1 MTDEPNKILVVD
13 DSPQISKALSDLLGA
28 SGYSVRAAP
37 SGERAL
43 QIMETT
49 AFDLVLTD
57 LKMTG
62 MSGIDLAKKVMER
75 MPGVPV
81 VILTGY
87 GDMDS
92 VINALRL
99 GVADYL
105 KKPFSMDE
113 VLSVVQREL
122 TKGQARASAAAAVTP
137 AAPAAEKPPRLY
149 IFNQKDLEQ
158 IEAVLS
164 RLRAQA
170 TAESALL
177 VEQAGYVIA
186 AKGMSSGV
194 EMEPLSNLI
203 AGSRATSASLASL
216 LGEAQDFSTSYMEGQ
231 RVSVYTTALGRGLYL
246 AVVVPKGTKQGLV
259 WLYAKEAAVE
269 IDRIVQRA
277 TSAIQEQLGHVVG
290 DQDREAL
297 RKELAARNVENVFEQ
312 KYAVSPPPK
321 LDLTPPPSN
330 VSTISFR
337 KDRPQ
342 PEVTTGVVPRPRPEL
357 PHAEEKPPVEEDTA
371 PVNAISFEEAMKQG
385 LLGAILPNEPVSTAP
400 EPEAPAS
407 NLTPDKFEEA
417 LSTGLFGGE
426 PEQPPAEP
434 PSEDSLTP
442 DKFEEALRKGL
453 LKFD

>member
-1 MTDEPNKILVVD
+1 MSADEPNKILVVD

-28 SGYSVRAAP
+28 SGYSVRTAP

-43 QIMETT
+43 QIMETS

-62 MSGIDLAKKVMER
+62 MSGIDLAKQIMER
-75 MPGVPV
+75 VPSVPV
-81 VILTGY
+81 VILTGF

-122 TKGQARASAAAAVTP
+122 TKGQTRAVAAAPEAK
-137 AAPAAEKPPRLY
+137 APEKPPRLY
-149 IFNQKDLEQ
+149 IFNPKDLDQ

-186 AKGMSSGV
+186 AKGMSTGA
-194 EMEPLSNLI
+194 EIEPLSNLI
-203 AGSRATSASLASL
+203 AGSRATSASLATL
-216 LGEAQDFSTSYMEGQ
+216 LGEAQDFSTSYLEGQ

-246 AVVVPKGTKQGLV
+246 AVIVPKGTKQGLV

-277 TSAIQEQLGHVVG
+277 TDAIQAQLGHAVG

-297 RKELAARNVENVFEQ
+297 RKEMAARNVENVFEQ
-312 KYAVSPPPK
+312 KRPAPPLPPK
-321 LDLTPPPSN
+321 LDRTPPPSN

-337 KDRPQ
+337 KDQ
-342 PEVTTGVVPRPRPEL
+342 AEPEVTTGTFRRVTEPPRKD
-357 PHAEEKPPVEEDTA
+357 EKPPVEEETG
-371 PVNAISFEEAMKQG
+371 PVQAISFEEAMKQG
-385 LLGAILPNEPVSTAP
+385 LLGSLVAGESAPAEPAP
-400 EPEAPAS
+400 ETPTS
-407 NLTPDKFEEA
+407 TLTPEKFDAAFDNLFSGEEK
-417 LSTGLFGGE
+417 
-426 PEQPPAEP
+426 QPPAESP
-434 PSEDSLTP
+434 ENSLTP
-442 DKFEEALRKGL
+442 DKFEEALRKGQ

>member
-1 MTDEPNKILVVD
+1 MTTDELPKILVVD

-28 SGYSVRAAP
+28 SGYSVRTAP

-43 QIMETT
+43 QIMETSM
-49 AFDLVLTD
+49 FDLVLTD

-75 MPGVPV
+75 LPGVPV
-81 VILTGY
+81 VILTGF

-122 TKGQARASAAAAVTP
+122 TKGHAQRAAAALETK
-137 AAPAAEKPPRLY
+137 APEKPPRVY

-158 IEAVLS
+158 IETVLS

-186 AKGMSSGV
+186 AKGMSGGV
-194 EMEPLSNLI
+194 EVEPLSDLI

-216 LGEAQDFSTSYMEGQ
+216 LGEEQDFSTNYMEGQ
-231 RVSVYTTALGRGLYL
+231 RVSVYTTVLGRGLYL
-246 AVVVPKGTKQGLV
+246 AVIVPKGTKQGLV

-269 IDRIVQRA
+269 IDRIVRRA
-277 TSAIQEQLGHVVG
+277 TDAIQEQLGHIVG

-312 KYAVSPPPK
+312 KRSVPPLPK
-321 LDLTPPPSN
+321 LDRTPPPSN

-337 KDRPQ
+337 KDQ
-342 PEVTTGVVPRPRPEL
+342 VEPEVTTGAFRQVAPPP
-357 PHAEEKPPVEEDTA
+357 PQEEKPPVEEDTEPITA
-371 PVNAISFEEAMKQG
+371 VSFEEAMKMG
-385 LLGAILPNEPVSTAP
+385 LLGSLVPSEPLPTAP
-400 EPEAPAS
+400 EPEVPTA
-407 NLTPDKFEEA
+407 NLAPDKVDAVFDNPIGNEA
-417 LSTGLFGGE
+417 AS
-426 PEQPPAEP
+426 PAEP
-434 PSEDSLTP
+434 SAEAPSAEESLTP

>member
-1 MTDEPNKILVVD
+1 MTTDELPKILVVD

-28 SGYSVRAAP
+28 SGYSVRTAP

-43 QIMETT
+43 QIMETST
-49 AFDLVLTD
+49 FDLVLTD

-75 MPGVPV
+75 LPGVPV
-81 VILTGY
+81 VILTGF

-122 TKGQARASAAAAVTP
+122 TKGHARGTAAAA
-137 AAPAAEKPPRLY
+137 AAETNPPEKPPRVY
-149 IFNQKDLEQ
+149 IFNGKDLEQ

-177 VEQAGYVIA
+177 VEQAGYIIA

-194 EMEPLSNLI
+194 ELEPLSNLI
-203 AGSRATSASLASL
+203 AGSHTTSTSLASL

-231 RVSVYTTALGRGLYL
+231 RVSVYTTVLGRGLYL
-246 AVVVPKGTKQGLV
+246 VVIVPKGTKQGLV

-269 IDRIVQRA
+269 IDRTVQRA
-277 TSAIQEQLGHVVG
+277 TTAVQEQLGRDVN
-290 DQDREAL
+290 DRDREVM
-297 RKELAARNVENVFEQ
+297 RKELAARNVENVFDQ
-312 KYAVSPPPK
+312 KRSAPPK
-321 LDLTPPPSN
+321 VERTPAN
-330 VSTISFR
+330 VSTFSFH
-337 KDRPQ
+337 KDQTQ
-342 PEVTTGVVPRPRPEL
+342 PEVTTGVTRRATPSK
-357 PHAEEKPPVEEDTA
+357 EEPAHVEEEVT
-371 PVNAISFEEAMKQG
+371 PVNAVSFEEAMKMG
-385 LLGAILPNEPVSTAP
+385 LLDSLAADTQPAPEAAADTSPEP
-400 EPEAPAS
+400 EPEA
-407 NLTPDKFEEA
+407 K
-417 LSTGLFGGE
+417 
-426 PEQPPAEP
+426 
-434 PSEDSLTP
+434 DSLTP